1 MGKVYGLTP
10 DGRVT
15 ECNASDPE
23 HCPYHIRHTED
34 LEAAQQLSDRY
45 NEVVLRFKE
54 SLPDLYRENEKLKT
68 AVQKA
73 ADLLE
78 ADKSYSKKEIA
89 DCLFK
94 SGLYESINDIDE
106 TTMQAYFRNN
116 FGMKNHVS
124 WIPTDIRTKEVE
136 ISILTG
142 TEDEYKDENYRRLFL
157 KEEKKARQINWQ
169 NPSRSQVQL
178 IEFYAQGVAM
188 KDLPKENLYVYMDSH
203 YNDISETLGYQM
215 PPKEEFMSECARAF
229 VKDDLLSSVKSDEV
243 TKEDIKALSYVL
255 SHKEEERKE
264 EKHGL
269 FFRRFSFW
277 T

>member
-1 MGKVYGLTP
+1 MGKFYGITP
-10 DGRVT
+10 SGEVT
-15 ECNASDPE
+15 ECKAADPA

-34 LEAAQQLSDRY
+34 LETAQTLSDRY
-45 NEVVLRFKE
+45 NEKVLSFTE
-54 SLPDLYRENEKLKT
+54 GLPEDYRNNERLKT

-73 ADLLE
+73 SNRMEVDR
-78 ADKSYSKKEIA
+78 SYSKKEVA
-89 DCLFK
+89 DLLFR
-94 SGLYESINDIDE
+94 SGLYESISDIDE
-106 TTMQAYFRNN
+106 KTMQAYFRNN

-157 KEEKKARQINWQ
+157 EEEKKARQINWQ
-169 NPSRSQVQL
+169 NPSRGQVQL

-203 YNDISETLGYQM
+203 YNDISQTLGYQM
-215 PPKEEFMSECARAF
+215 PPKEEFMSECARTF
-229 VKDDLLSSVKSDEV
+229 VKDDLLSSVKGDEV
-243 TKEDIKALSYVL
+243 TKEDIEALSYVL
-255 SHKEEERKE
+255 SYKEEERKE